1 MDALATTKMSSKGQ
15 VVIPEEIRKR
25 LGLKAG
31 SQFVVVGD
39 KDTVILKTI
48 TPPSMKEFNELVKEA
63 RRQARKAGF
72 KKSDIVS
79 AVSKAR
85 GVHEGRT

>member
-1 MDALATTKMSSKGQ
+1 MEGLATTKMSSKGQ

-39 KDTVILKTI
+39 KDTVILKAI
-48 TPPSMKEFNELVKEA
+48 SPPSMKEFNELIKEA
-63 RRQARKAGF
+63 RRQAKLVGLKR
-72 KKSDIVS
+72 SDITV
-79 AVSKAR
+79 AIAKAR
-85 GVHEGRT
+85 GRE